1 MYVSMRGASKGGR
14 LKEAKMVR
22 QSRTVKRANVG
33 IGTGR
38 LGPLEPKSWVNWL
51 SLYRQRA
58 RLDVDVAT
66 NLVVP
71 AVVEPMGVLA
81 RTEAKVSMAF
91 AVK

>member
-1 MYVSMRGASKGGR
+1 
-14 LKEAKMVR
+14 MVR

-33 IGTGR
+33 RGTGR
-38 LGPLEPKSWVNWL
+38 LAPLLPKSWVNWL

-58 RLDVDVAT
+58 RLEDEVAR

-71 AVVEPMGVLA
+71 AVVEEKGVFVRA
-81 RTEAKVSMAF
+81 EESESIAF